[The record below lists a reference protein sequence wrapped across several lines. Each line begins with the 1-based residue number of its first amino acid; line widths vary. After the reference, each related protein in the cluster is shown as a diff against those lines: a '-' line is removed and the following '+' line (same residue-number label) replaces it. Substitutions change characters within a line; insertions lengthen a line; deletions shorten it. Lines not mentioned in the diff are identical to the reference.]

1 MQQARSN
8 GQEIGAADPSAA
20 VGNFLKFAVNLVGA
34 KSVVEIGTGSGV
46 GGLWLLSGMA
56 ADSVLTTID
65 SEREHSK
72 IARTVFEDADIAP
85 TKYRI
90 ITGKLIEVI
99 GKLADN
105 AYDLVIIRPALD
117 LFEMVQESYRLL
129 KPGGLLI
136 IDQALSGGKVAD
148 PTQRDP
154 ESIARRDAIKVV
166 KEDERW
172 AASLLPIGEGLLL
185 ANKLTQMRQPSDTPW
200 WQASAETKPVRMV
213 SSRSTSNFFVVAV
226 VIALIAGGFGAAIGR
241 GSATNLGANLVQ
253 TTNSIERAPD
263 SIAGLAA
270 RVIPAVVSI
279 AVKGFS
285 GSGTGSGF
293 FLDSDGFILT
303 NNHVVE
309 AAARSGT
316 ITVELSDGK
325 KYRAKLIGR
334 DSSYDLAVLKIDVV
348 GAPTLQLGNSE
359 QVQVGDAVIA
369 IGSPL
374 GLSGTVTSGIISSK
388 NRAVTTGNGNGESSF
403 INALQTDA
411 AINPGNSGGPLVD
424 ATGAVIGVNSAIA
437 TLGFSSQAGSIGLGF
452 AIPINQA
459 KKTAEQLIKT
469 GSATYPIMGIS
480 VDTRFTG
487 TGALITS
494 EGVGITPGGP
504 ADKVGLKAGDVI
516 IEFDGSEVDNSDELI
531 VMIRSKSV
539 GDKVK
544 IKYKRNSLTKEVT
557 VTLIASKE

>member
-1 MQQARSN
+1 
-8 GQEIGAADPSAA
+8 
-20 VGNFLKFAVNLVGA
+20 
-34 KSVVEIGTGSGV
+34 
-46 GGLWLLSGMA
+46 
-56 ADSVLTTID
+56 
-65 SEREHSK
+65 
-72 IARTVFEDADIAP
+72 
-85 TKYRI
+85 
-90 ITGKLIEVI
+90 
-99 GKLADN
+99 
-105 AYDLVIIRPALD
+105 
-117 LFEMVQESYRLL
+117 
-129 KPGGLLI
+129 
-136 IDQALSGGKVAD
+136 
-148 PTQRDP
+148 
-154 ESIARRDAIKVV
+154 
-166 KEDERW
+166 
-172 AASLLPIGEGLLL
+172 
-185 ANKLTQMRQPSDTPW
+185 MRQPSEIPW
-200 WQASAETKPVRMV
+200 WQSSAEAKPVRIV
-213 SSRSTSNFFVVAV
+213 STRSTSNFFVVAV

-309 AAARSGT
+309 AAATGGT

-334 DSSYDLAVLKIDVV
+334 DSPYDLAVLKIDVV

-480 VDTRFTG
+480 VDIRFTG

-516 IEFDGSEVDNSDELI
+516 IEFDGAEVENSDELI
-531 VMIRSKSV
+531 VMIRSKNV

-544 IKYKRNSLTKEVT
+544 IKYKRNSLIKEVT
-557 VTLIASKE
+557 VTLAASKG

>member
-1 MQQARSN
+1 M
-8 GQEIGAADPSAA
+8 
-20 VGNFLKFAVNLVGA
+20 K
-34 KSVVEIGTGSGV
+34 
-46 GGLWLLSGMA
+46 
-56 ADSVLTTID
+56 
-65 SEREHSK
+65 
-72 IARTVFEDADIAP
+72 
-85 TKYRI
+85 
-90 ITGKLIEVI
+90 
-99 GKLADN
+99 
-105 AYDLVIIRPALD
+105 
-117 LFEMVQESYRLL
+117 
-129 KPGGLLI
+129 
-136 IDQALSGGKVAD
+136 
-148 PTQRDP
+148 
-154 ESIARRDAIKVV
+154 
-166 KEDERW
+166 
-172 AASLLPIGEGLLL
+172 
-185 ANKLTQMRQPSDTPW
+185 QPSEIPW
-200 WQASAETKPVRMV
+200 WQASAETKPVRVV

-226 VIALIAGGFGAAIGR
+226 VIALLAGGFGAAIGR
-241 GSATNLGANLVQ
+241 SSAPNLAANLVQ

-279 AVKGFS
+279 SVKGFS

-316 ITVELSDGK
+316 ISVELSDGK

-334 DSSYDLAVLKIDVV
+334 DSSYDLAVLKIEVV

-359 QVQVGDAVIA
+359 QVQVCDAVIA

-388 NRAVTTGNGNGESSF
+388 NRAVTTGNGSGESSF

-437 TLGFSSQAGSIGLGF
+437 TLGVSSQAGSIGLGF

-459 KKTAEQLIKT
+459 KKTAEQLITT

-494 EGVGITPGGP
+494 EGVGVTPGGP
-504 ADKVGLKAGDVI
+504 ADKIGLKAGDVI
-516 IEFDGSEVDNSDELI
+516 IEFDGVEVDNSDELI
-531 VMIRSKSV
+531 VMIRSKNV
-539 GDKVK
+539 GDKIK
-544 IKYKRNSLTKEVT
+544 IKYKRNSLIKDAT
-557 VTLIASKE
+557 VTLAASKE